1 MGMHQEAVAS
11 VFVALPSVQRFEV
24 NPTGA
29 PCELSNV
36 VSASSVSVTT
46 KDTNDTKE
54 DGTWDFVC
62 FLVDLNGYEK
72 ARRMALVIAGD

>member
-36 VSASSVSVTT
+36 VSASSVSVCHQRH
-46 KDTNDTKE
+46 E
-54 DGTWDFVC
+54 RGWDLGFRV
-62 FLVDLNGYEK
+62 FLG
-72 ARRMALVIAGD
+72 

>member
-46 KDTNDTKE
+46 KDTKE
-54 DGTWDFVC
+54 G
-62 FLVDLNGYEK
+62 
-72 ARRMALVIAGD
+72 RS